1 MTEEKKSKRM
11 PTISH
16 VLCWTCLHLD
26 PPNYQ
31 LWPWLGYLSSVT
43 VSPFVLLCT
52 SDLTIRYNCETCR
65 LKLILTLK
73 NEIVKI
79 LEWCFMAHIQGN
91 SSRYNLFWFGQR
103 WADSVEEQRMES
115 EQLKLTLQEDEQW
128 RKVWL
133 MRRGGQPT
141 LLLFGGTQPGQG

>member
-52 SDLTIRYNCETCR
+52 SDLTIRYNR

-73 NEIVKI
+73 N
-79 LEWCFMAHIQGN
+79 
-91 SSRYNLFWFGQR
+91 
-103 WADSVEEQRMES
+103 ADSQMFEVDEMFTFVTIASSNRGLNLGIWGFSFFAQFVEIHIHCSKCSCFRALGYHQ
-115 EQLKLTLQEDEQW
+115 K
-128 RKVWL
+128 K
-133 MRRGGQPT
+133 PK
-141 LLLFGGTQPGQG
+141 

>member
-1 MTEEKKSKRM
+1 MTEEKKSIRM

-52 SDLTIRYNCETCR
+52 SDLTIRYNR

-73 NEIVKI
+73 NEILKI
-79 LEWCFMAHIQGN
+79 LDRCFMAHIHGN
-91 SSRYNLFWFGQR
+91 ISRYNLFWIWPKMSRLCWRTKNGERTIETDFAGR
-103 WADSVEEQRMES
+103 RTVTEG
-115 EQLKLTLQEDEQW
+115 LTDEK
-128 RKVWL
+128 R
-133 MRRGGQPT
+133 GQPT